1 MSVAP
6 KGNGFR
12 KMGNQLPISSSGPSF
27 AYGPAI
33 AEALALELR
42 GTRRAIK
49 TVAKW
54 TGASERTA
62 KNWLSGK
69 RGPSGQH
76 LIALLG
82 QSDALLDRVLVLA
95 GRGSVIELRRLDAL
109 KGTLVNAVAA
119 IEAARN

>member
-1 MSVAP
+1 MSVP
-6 KGNGFR
+6 QKGNG
-12 KMGNQLPISSSGPSF
+12 LPKSGQGVAHFYSRRPVMCLR
-27 AYGPAI
+27 ARLI
-33 AEALALELR
+33 AEALASELK

-62 KNWLSGK
+62 KNWLSGR

-82 QSDALLDRVLVLA
+82 KSDALLERILV
-95 GRGSVIELRRLDAL
+95 
-109 KGTLVNAVAA
+109 
-119 IEAARN
+119 

>member
-1 MSVAP
+1 MS
-6 KGNGFR
+6 
-12 KMGNQLPISSSGPSF
+12 
-27 AYGPAI
+27 
-33 AEALALELR
+33 ELR

-95 GRGSVIELRRLDAL
+95 GRGSMIELGRLDTL
-109 KGTLVNAVAA
+109 KKTLVDAVAA

>member
-1 MSVAP
+1 MLP
-6 KGNGFR
+6 KIGKVLHKSGNGAGGGGPEAAYAR
-12 KMGNQLPISSSGPSF
+12 LISD
-27 AYGPAI
+27 
-33 AEALALELR
+33 ALVREL
-42 GTRRAIK
+42 GGSHQAIK
-49 TVAKW
+49 RLMRW

-95 GRGSVIELRRLDAL
+95 GRGSVIELRRLDTF
-109 KGTLVNAVAA
+109 KENTGQ
-119 IEAARN
+119 RRCGH